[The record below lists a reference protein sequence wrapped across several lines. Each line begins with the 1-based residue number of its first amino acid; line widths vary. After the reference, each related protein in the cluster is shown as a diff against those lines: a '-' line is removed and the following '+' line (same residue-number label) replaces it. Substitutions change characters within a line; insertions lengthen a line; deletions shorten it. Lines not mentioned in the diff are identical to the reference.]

1 MRPVDQTVFTVP
13 GGNCFSACVATLL
26 ELDLGEVPYFMG
38 EEPPD
43 RPSDWFGHFAAWL
56 SRHGF
61 YPLCCALPDQG
72 DGGWRPHGLHIL
84 SGLSPRAK
92 ELGETW
98 QHSVVARATE
108 IIHDPHPSRA
118 GVLSH
123 DDVVILVPFDPGR
136 IQRP

>member
-26 ELDLGEVPYFMG
+26 ELELDDVPYFMG
-38 EEPPD
+38 DEPPD
-43 RPSDWFGHFAAWL
+43 QPSEWFERFAGWL
-56 SRHGF
+56 ARFGF
-61 YPLCCALPDQG
+61 YPLYCALGG
-72 DGGWRPHGLHIL
+72 DNRWRPHGLHIL
-84 SGLSPRAK
+84 SGLSPRAA

-98 QHSVVARATE
+98 QHCVVARGTE

-123 DDVVILVPFDPGR
+123 DDVVVLVPFDPR
-136 IQRP
+136 RTHRP